1 MACAALGAAHTL
13 RRNCIG
19 HGLPCVGKSKQK
31 VVYEIVA
38 PQRPATLPD
47 HPGFAGPQFS
57 SLASLVKKEFMLS
70 GFLPTPFE
78 PPRS

>member
-1 MACAALGAAHTL
+1 
-13 RRNCIG
+13 
-19 HGLPCVGKSKQK
+19 VGKSKQK

-38 PQRPATLPD
+38 PQRPAMLPD
-47 HPGFAGPQFS
+47 PLGFAGPQFS
-57 SLASLVKKEFMLS
+57 SPASLARKEFLLP